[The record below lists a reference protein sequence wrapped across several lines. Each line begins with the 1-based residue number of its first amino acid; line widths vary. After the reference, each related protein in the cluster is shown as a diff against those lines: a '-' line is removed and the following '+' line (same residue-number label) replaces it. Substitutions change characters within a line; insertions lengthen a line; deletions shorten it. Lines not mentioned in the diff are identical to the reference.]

1 MESKSRVERHFR
13 PDQVAELLAL
23 SRSFVYYLISSGELA
38 AVSFGKGKGRPRALR
53 IPESSIENYL
63 RRLRDGA

>member
-1 MESKSRVERHFR
+1 VEAKPRLERHFR

-23 SRSFVYYLISSGELA
+23 SRSFVYYLISAGELQ

-53 IPESSIENYL
+53 IPESSIEEYL

>member
-1 MESKSRVERHFR
+1 MKTKPRVERHFR

-23 SRSFVYYLISSGELA
+23 SRSFIYYLISAGELE

-53 IPESSIENYL
+53 IPESSIEKYL
-63 RRLRDGA
+63 LRLRDGA